1 MFNSSATGVMTP
13 LKPPDIRY
21 TGTLRW
27 CSTST
32 SRLQDQNTSVTLL
45 KHILKLLFNNM
56 KNAKSKNVVSWVM
69 ISCSFTDGYN
79 FRRTYSISLQNNGR
93 QWQYNY

>member
-1 MFNSSATGVMTP
+1 MFCNGMFNSSATGVMTP

-32 SRLQDQNTSVTLL
+32 SRLQQKDFMIKT
-45 KHILKLLFNNM
+45 KHKAHTTHMTHITKPLFNNI
-56 KNAKSKNVVSWVM
+56 KNVTSTTIVVWVM
-69 ISCSFTDGYN
+69 TIHSPVG
-79 FRRTYSISLQNNGR
+79 G
-93 QWQYNY
+93 